1 MGSRETPLSIF
12 INTHMKTF
20 KEILR
25 EAKGPIIP
33 NDLNKLRLD
42 HLHPLAPHEEEYR
55 DQRMDRYMDRHGM
68 SGVAAEN
75 RVAKEILQMRSRP
88 NI

>member
-1 MGSRETPLSIF
+1 
-12 INTHMKTF
+12 MKTF
-20 KEILR
+20 KQILR

-42 HLHPLAPHEEEYR
+42 HLNPLAPHEEAYR
-55 DQRMDRYMDRHGM
+55 DERMDRYMDRHGM
-68 SGVAAEN
+68 SGIAAEN

-88 NI
+88 AI

>member
-1 MGSRETPLSIF
+1 
-12 INTHMKTF
+12 MKTF
-20 KEILR
+20 KQILR

-42 HLHPLAPHEEEYR
+42 HLHPLAPHEKEHI
-55 DQRMDRYMDRHGM
+55 DQQMDLYMDRHGM

-75 RVAKEILQMRSRP
+75 RVAREILQMRSRP
-88 NI
+88 SV